1 MKLALACVT
10 GLAAASAAH
19 AAPDQRAP
27 RTSSFDLR
35 QSTAADLWSFQQLPG
50 ARDSS
55 QRLPSASHLQDL
67 MDGLPLISDRSD
79 GDERDKGF
87 SFKVKPGKGVKA
99 IARLRF

>member
-10 GLAAASAAH
+10 GLMAASAAE
-19 AAPDQRAP
+19 AAPEQRAP
-27 RTSSFDLR
+27 RPSSFDLR
-35 QSTAADLWSFQQLPG
+35 QTSAVDIWSVQQLPG

-55 QRLPSASHLQDL
+55 QRLPSASQLQDL
-67 MDGLPLISDRSD
+67 MDGLPLISDRSE
-79 GDERDKGF
+79 GDERAKGF